1 MSGEVW
7 SFGDAW
13 VYNATSVLASV
24 PCSSDLNSRP
34 QITVSQSK
42 AFAKSLL
49 NLQISVFAIFSW
61 DEEEGSMLGPWAL
74 GALGLCGRSLC
85 ACFGW
90 RHFPGV
96 PCGSLATRQA
106 MAQPV
111 AAEGARITESHDRT
125 SEAAKHEAR
134 WTSATAFSRKSKQQL
149 AGPKRQTTYGA
160 DRAFQAAHCSNMT
173 CSRDRLQTE
182 SGAEEAARQN
192 SLPRERKE
200 LSLRES

>member
-34 QITVSQSK
+34 QITVSQQSK

-74 GALGLCGRSLC
+74 GALGALGLCGRSLC
-85 ACFGW
+85 ACFAW

-96 PCGSLATRQA
+96 PCSLRLSRDATSYGPARGSGGSQNHTTEQA
-106 MAQPV
+106 KRRSMKQDGP
-111 AAEGARITESHDRT
+111 R
-125 SEAAKHEAR
+125 
-134 WTSATAFSRKSKQQL
+134 QQL
-149 AGPKRQTTYGA
+149 SPANPSSSLQAPNAKRP
-160 DRAFQAAHCSNMT
+160 
-173 CSRDRLQTE
+173 TE
-182 SGAEEAARQN
+182 LTEPFKLPTART
-192 SLPRERKE
+192 
-200 LSLRES
+200 